1 MSSNG
6 ALAGQHTCAPI
17 GRAAVIRG
25 LGFADCL
32 QAVAEQGARR
42 ALIPLQNRDGIASL
56 PPEILGKIELAFY
69 TDPKEGVLKALGL

>member
-1 MSSNG
+1 MNRR
-6 ALAGQHTCAPI
+6 QV
-17 GRAAVIRG
+17 GR

-42 ALIPLQNRDGIASL
+42 ALIPLQNRGEIASL
-56 PPEILGKIELAFY
+56 PPEILGKVELAFY